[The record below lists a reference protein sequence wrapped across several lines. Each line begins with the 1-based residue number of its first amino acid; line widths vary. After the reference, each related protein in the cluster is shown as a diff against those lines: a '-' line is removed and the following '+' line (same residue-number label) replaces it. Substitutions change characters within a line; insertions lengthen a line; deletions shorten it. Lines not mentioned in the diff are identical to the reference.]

1 MTTTESSS
9 PVQQV
14 IAAHRRG
21 EAAGLYSVCCSHPSV
36 LRAAMRVAADYGTV
50 LLVEATSNQVDQF
63 GGYTGMTPPQF
74 RDYVHDLARAQG
86 FPLERLVLGG
96 DHLGPNAWQAL
107 DAATAMR
114 HAETLVAAYA
124 AAGFHKIH
132 LDCSMRCADDPQVLS
147 DELIATR
154 SAQLCTVAERAAAGA
169 GLPPP
174 VYVIGT
180 EVPVPGGEANLA
192 QAGAVTAPAAARRTL
207 DVHREAFMAQGLHA
221 AWRRVIA
228 MVVQPGVDFDHSSIQ
243 HYDAAQA
250 AALSAFV
257 AGQPGIVFEAHSTD
271 YQRESAL
278 HQMVRD
284 HFAILKVGPAATFAL
299 REGLASLCHIE
310 AELVPAGQASRL
322 MQVLDEAM
330 QQQPRHWA
338 RHYPGTMAEQRLLR
352 RYGLS
357 DRCRYYWGEA
367 PVAAAVAR
375 LLANLDAVAMPLPLL
390 SQHLPE
396 QYLEVLQGRL
406 AARAGDLLE
415 HKIGRLLAQYAR
427 ACNRNAA
434 DGDAVSA
441 GATAVSPAATIG
453 TAAIL

>member
-1 MTTTESSS
+1 MNTTDSLS
-9 PVQQV
+9 PVQQI

-21 EAAGLYSVCCSHPSV
+21 VPTGLYSVCCSHPSV
-36 LRAAMRVAADYGTV
+36 LRAAIKVAASYDTV

-63 GGYTGMTPPQF
+63 GGYTGMTPIQF
-74 RDYVHDLARAQG
+74 VAYVHELARQQD
-86 FPLERLVLGG
+86 FPLAKLVLGG
-96 DHLGPNAWQAL
+96 DHLGPNAWQGL
-107 DAATAMR
+107 DAATAMAN
-114 HAETLVAAYA
+114 AEVLIAAYA

-132 LDCSMRCADDPQVLS
+132 LDCSMRCADDPAYLS
-147 DELIATR
+147 DEVIAAR
-154 SAQLCTVAERAAAGA
+154 SARLCMVAEEAAAGA

-180 EVPVPGGEANLA
+180 EVPIPGGEANLA
-192 QAGAVTAPAAARRTL
+192 QAGAVTAPEAARRTL
-207 DVHREAFMAQGLHA
+207 EVHCKAFLEHNLHA

-228 MVVQPGVDFDHSSIQ
+228 MVVQPGVDFDHSRIQ

-250 AALSAFV
+250 EALSDFV
-257 AGQPGIVFEAHSTD
+257 ANQPGIVFEAHSTD
-271 YQRESAL
+271 YQRETAL

-299 REGLASLCHIE
+299 REGLAALCHIE
-310 AELVPAGQASRL
+310 EELVPAGQTSRL
-322 MQVLDEAM
+322 MQVLDDTMLA
-330 QQQPRHWA
+330 QPSHWA
-338 RHYPGTMAEQRLLR
+338 KHYPGSSAEQRLLR

-367 PVAAAVAR
+367 PVAAAVAQ
-375 LLANLDAVAMPLPLL
+375 LFANLAPLEIPLSLL

-396 QYLEVLQGRL
+396 QYLEVLQGQL
-406 AARAGDLLE
+406 PASASALLE

-434 DGDAVSA
+434 TAPA
-441 GATAVSPAATIG
+441 GAAV
-453 TAAIL
+453 AIC